1 MVAFSDVIFCA
12 ASYILKVILIIH
24 FSFNFKISSDCVLLC
39 VEERAQSSQKKG
51 SGVDAA
57 ADDRSSN
64 NSSKYTSPLPLIRL
78 REGAAA
84 TSEEALVIRRP
95 TSTIST
101 SSAEYHTPGYY
112 SSGDES
118 ARFLA
123 GGDDSEFSEIDDFA
137 FGPNMA
143 AALLSNNSNS
153 YLKNNSNQPPG
164 SQQNAHQP
172 TLTRVSNKINPTEV
186 SFNFNVLY
194 QSLFSPNSIDIYNT
208 YFFKI
213 KICVLTYFF

>member
-1 MVAFSDVIFCA
+1 MVAFSDVIFFA

-39 VEERAQSSQKKG
+39 VEERAQKSQKKG
-51 SGVDAA
+51 SGIDAA
-57 ADDRSSN
+57 ADDRNSN

-78 REGAAA
+78 REGAGA
-84 TSEEALVIRRP
+84 TSDGALVVRRP

-153 YLKNNSNQPPG
+153 YLKNNSNQPPE

-172 TLTRVSNKINPTEV
+172 TLTRVSNKISPTEV

-194 QSLFSPNSIDIYNT
+194 QSFL
-208 YFFKI
+208 
-213 KICVLTYFF
+213 VLIRLIFTIRIFLKLK